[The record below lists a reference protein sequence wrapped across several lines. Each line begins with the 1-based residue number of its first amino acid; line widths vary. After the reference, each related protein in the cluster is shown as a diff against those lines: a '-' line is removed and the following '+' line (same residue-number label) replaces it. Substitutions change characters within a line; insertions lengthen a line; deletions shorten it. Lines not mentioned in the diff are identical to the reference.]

1 MPTDDPV
8 GIYSESTESKCD
20 FAWIL
25 FVGTKMLGFSEREV
39 GHMTIRKW
47 SQLFY
52 HFKTYHNFCMQKSLF
67 KEEKFI
73 RRNNSDEWLPN

>member
-1 MPTDDPV
+1 MPADNSV

-20 FAWIL
+20 FAWLL
-25 FVGTKMLGFSEREV
+25 FVGTKMLGFSEKDV
-39 GHMTIRKW
+39 GHMTIKKW

-67 KEEKFI
+67 KEEKFV
-73 RRNNSDEWLPN
+73 RQKSSDEWLP